1 MTNDRKKIDGYFWC
15 YFGVVLKRRERERER
30 EKKGGKKGWM
40 IMEKKKEEEKESVSG
55 LTLLR

>member
-15 YFGVVLKRRERERER
+15 YFGVVLKRRERERE
-30 EKKGGKKGWM
+30 KGEKKGWM